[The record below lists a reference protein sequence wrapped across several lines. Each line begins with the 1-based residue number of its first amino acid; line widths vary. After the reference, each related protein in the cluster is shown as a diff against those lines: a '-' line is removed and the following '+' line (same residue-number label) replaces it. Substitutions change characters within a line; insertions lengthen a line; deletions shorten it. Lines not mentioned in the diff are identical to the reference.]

1 MLKTLKAIWIFF
13 WAILLTLLLF
23 LPIVI
28 AALAGK
34 RGDAAFHG
42 TQIFAW
48 VILKVCGIRLVVR
61 GREHI
66 QPSQRYVILSNHASY
81 FDPPALVLA
90 LGLQYRW
97 VIKKELRKVPLF
109 GLALETSRNLF
120 IDRARGSDAL
130 ESIKQGVAQL
140 PDGTGI
146 LMFPEGTRSWDGQ
159 LLPFKKGGLCHC
171 PGWSAAD
178 SAHHRPRLPRP
189 AAQGPG
195 GVHPG
200 SHRDRDPPAG
210 GNRRLRPRQPAG
222 PGAGHHCRRTLID
235 GLITPQ
241 KSPGRT
247 VGCLPRT
254 GWRRPRRS
262 PPACRTPR
270 RSGPRPGW

>member
-1 MLKTLKAIWIFF
+1 MLKTLKAIWIFS

-66 QPSQRYVILSNHASY
+66 QPNQRYVILSNHASY

-159 LLPFKKGGLCHC
+159 LLPFKKGGFVIARDGQLPILPITVRGSH
-171 PGWSAAD
+171 D
-178 SAHHRPRLPRP
+178 RLPKGQ
-189 AAQGPG
+189 AAFTPG
-195 GVHPG
+195 VIEIVIHPPVATA
-200 SHRDRDPPAG
+200 DRDLDS
-210 GNRRLRPRQPAG
+210 LRDQVRGTIA
-222 PGAGHHCRRTLID
+222 AAL
-235 GLITPQ
+235 
-241 KSPGRT
+241 
-247 VGCLPRT
+247 
-254 GWRRPRRS
+254 
-262 PPACRTPR
+262 
-270 RSGPRPGW
+270 

>member
-159 LLPFKKGGLCHC
+159 LLPFKKGGFVIARDGQLPILPITVRGSH
-171 PGWSAAD
+171 D
-178 SAHHRPRLPRP
+178 RLPKGQ
-189 AAQGPG
+189 AAFTPG
-195 GVHPG
+195 VIEIVIHPPVATA
-200 SHRDRDPPAG
+200 DRDLDS
-210 GNRRLRPRQPAG
+210 LRDQVRGTIA
-222 PGAGHHCRRTLID
+222 AAL
-235 GLITPQ
+235 
-241 KSPGRT
+241 
-247 VGCLPRT
+247 
-254 GWRRPRRS
+254 
-262 PPACRTPR
+262 
-270 RSGPRPGW
+270 

>member
-1 MLKTLKAIWIFF
+1 MLKTFKAIWIFS

-66 QPSQRYVILSNHASY
+66 QPNQRYVILSNHASY

-159 LLPFKKGGLCHC
+159 LLPFKKGGFVIARDGQLPILPITVRGSH
-171 PGWSAAD
+171 D
-178 SAHHRPRLPRP
+178 RLPKGQ
-189 AAQGPG
+189 AAFTPG
-195 GVHPG
+195 VIEIVIHPPVATADCDLD
-200 SHRDRDPPAG
+200 SLRDQVRGTIAAA
-210 GNRRLRPRQPAG
+210 L
-222 PGAGHHCRRTLID
+222 
-235 GLITPQ
+235 
-241 KSPGRT
+241 
-247 VGCLPRT
+247 
-254 GWRRPRRS
+254 
-262 PPACRTPR
+262 
-270 RSGPRPGW
+270 

>member
-1 MLKTLKAIWIFF
+1 MLKTLKAIWIFS

-42 TQIFAW
+42 TQIFAR

-66 QPSQRYVILSNHASY
+66 QLNQRYVILSNHASY

-159 LLPFKKGGLCHC
+159 LLPFKKGGFVIARDGQLPILPITVRGSH
-171 PGWSAAD
+171 D
-178 SAHHRPRLPRP
+178 RLPKGQ
-189 AAQGPG
+189 AAFTPG
-195 GVHPG
+195 VIEIVIHPPVATA
-200 SHRDRDPPAG
+200 DRDLDS
-210 GNRRLRPRQPAG
+210 LRAQVRGTIA
-222 PGAGHHCRRTLID
+222 AAL
-235 GLITPQ
+235 
-241 KSPGRT
+241 
-247 VGCLPRT
+247 
-254 GWRRPRRS
+254 
-262 PPACRTPR
+262 
-270 RSGPRPGW
+270 

>member
-1 MLKTLKAIWIFF
+1 MLKTLKAIWIFS

-66 QPSQRYVILSNHASY
+66 KPSQRYVILSNHASY

-159 LLPFKKGGLCHC
+159 LLPFKKGGFVIARDGQLPILPITVRGSH
-171 PGWSAAD
+171 D
-178 SAHHRPRLPRP
+178 RLPKGQ
-189 AAQGPG
+189 AAFTPG
-195 GVHPG
+195 VIEIVIHPPVATA
-200 SHRDRDPPAG
+200 DRDLDS
-210 GNRRLRPRQPAG
+210 LRDQVRGTIA
-222 PGAGHHCRRTLID
+222 AAL
-235 GLITPQ
+235 
-241 KSPGRT
+241 
-247 VGCLPRT
+247 
-254 GWRRPRRS
+254 
-262 PPACRTPR
+262 
-270 RSGPRPGW
+270 

>member
-1 MLKTLKAIWIFF
+1 MLKTLKAIWIFS

-66 QPSQRYVILSNHASY
+66 KPSQRYVILSNHASY

-159 LLPFKKGGLCHC
+159 LLPFKKGGFVIARDGQLPILPITVRGSH
-171 PGWSAAD
+171 D
-178 SAHHRPRLPRP
+178 RLPKGQ
-189 AAQGPG
+189 AAFTPG
-195 GVHPG
+195 VIEIVIHPPVATA
-200 SHRDRDPPAG
+200 DRDLDS
-210 GNRRLRPRQPAG
+210 LRDQVRDTIA
-222 PGAGHHCRRTLID
+222 AAL
-235 GLITPQ
+235 
-241 KSPGRT
+241 
-247 VGCLPRT
+247 
-254 GWRRPRRS
+254 
-262 PPACRTPR
+262 
-270 RSGPRPGW
+270 

>member
-48 VILKVCGIRLVVR
+48 AILKVCGIRLVVR

-66 QPSQRYVILSNHASY
+66 QPNQRYVILSNHASY

-159 LLPFKKGGLCHC
+159 LLPFKKGGFVIARDGQLPILPITVRGSH
-171 PGWSAAD
+171 D
-178 SAHHRPRLPRP
+178 RLPKGQ
-189 AAQGPG
+189 AAFTPG
-195 GVHPG
+195 VIEIVIHPPVATA
-200 SHRDRDPPAG
+200 DRDLDS
-210 GNRRLRPRQPAG
+210 LRDQVRGTIA
-222 PGAGHHCRRTLID
+222 AAL
-235 GLITPQ
+235 
-241 KSPGRT
+241 
-247 VGCLPRT
+247 
-254 GWRRPRRS
+254 
-262 PPACRTPR
+262 
-270 RSGPRPGW
+270 